1 MDIKGFSHRYM
12 DKEGKVYNQFLD
24 LVTAP
29 DGKADTIVSAVK
41 QVLLEKGVPT
51 ERLYGLGT
59 DGVII

>member
-1 MDIKGFSHRYM
+1 M